1 MSFPDLRAYIN
12 WLDECGEVV
21 RIKES
26 VSTKFDIARHEEEHD
41 GKKTV
46 YFENVAGFDMP
57 VVGNIFNNRRNIAS
71 VLGVKPDQELSHRII
86 EASKNPIPTKLVNA
100 APLKDIRIPESD
112 VDLTKQIPNPMHFE
126 GDVGHYI
133 SSGVIVARD
142 PQSGKRNL
150 SFARML
156 IKDGK
161 TIVLMVN
168 LYRHLAEIHRRN
180 EKLGKDT
187 EVAIAIGVDPV
198 TWLEGAMPDRIV
210 PIDVDELE
218 VAGALRGEALE
229 VVKCDTIDLEVPA
242 NAEIVIEG
250 VILNGA
256 REEEGPYGDYSR
268 VYDGPPRLNP
278 VIKVKGITRRKD
290 AIYLDC
296 LPGSFDNWLLGGVC
310 READILQHLQ
320 KTMPNVN
327 AVCLPEGGCCRFHAV
342 VQISKKFES
351 DSMSAIIGAL
361 GPTEASRDVKWVIVV
376 DDDIDPFDPIRVQ
389 WAVATRSQWDRDLI
403 LVPRMPMALDP
414 SAITRTPEPIRK
426 MGDVLST
433 KAGLDA
439 TIPFDQPD
447 KMQHFRRVSVPPAV
461 KAQAK

>member
-1 MSFPDLRAYIN
+1 M
-12 WLDECGEVV
+12 
-21 RIKES
+21 
-26 VSTKFDIARHEEEHD
+26 
-41 GKKTV
+41 
-46 YFENVAGFDMP
+46 
-57 VVGNIFNNRRNIAS
+57 
-71 VLGVKPDQELSHRII
+71 LGVKPDQELSHRII

-290 AIYLDC
+290 AIYLT
-296 LPGSFDNWLLGGVC
+296 VC
-310 READILQHLQ
+310 PAPS
-320 KTMPNVN
+320 TTGCS
-327 AVCLPEGGCCRFHAV
+327 AVFAARRIFCSTCKRRC
-342 VQISKKFES
+342 
-351 DSMSAIIGAL
+351 
-361 GPTEASRDVKWVIVV
+361 PT
-376 DDDIDPFDPIRVQ
+376 
-389 WAVATRSQWDRDLI
+389 
-403 LVPRMPMALDP
+403 
-414 SAITRTPEPIRK
+414 
-426 MGDVLST
+426 
-433 KAGLDA
+433 
-439 TIPFDQPD
+439 
-447 KMQHFRRVSVPPAV
+447 
-461 KAQAK
+461 